1 MNIKKSI
8 DELIGNTPLL
18 SLEGIKKEEKLE
30 ADIIAKLEYFNPAGS
45 AKDRPALEMIL
56 QAEKDGILNKESVI
70 IEPTSG
76 NMGIALAAIG
86 AARGYKV
93 IIVMP
98 EKMSEERCLLMSAF
112 GAEVI
117 RTPASKGMQGAI
129 EEALLL
135 KEKTE
140 NAFIPSQFDN
150 KANPLSHYKTTGPE
164 IWRDTDGDIDFFVA
178 GIGTGGTI
186 SGVGKFLKE
195 KNPDIRIIGV
205 EPANSPLLRH
215 SRFGPHK
222 IQGIGA
228 NFIPENLDRDIYDE
242 VVDVEDEDAF
252 KYARQV
258 AKRDGICVG
267 ISAGA
272 AICAAIALA
281 KRPENKGKKIV
292 VLLNDTGDR
301 YFSTELFS
309 E

>member
-8 DELIGNTPLL
+8 FELIGNTPLL
-18 SLEGIKKEEKLE
+18 SLERIKKEEGIEGQLL
-30 ADIIAKLEYFNPAGS
+30 AKLENFNLTGS

-56 QAEKDGILNKESVI
+56 QAEEEGLLNENSVI

-86 AARGYKV
+86 VSRGYKV

-98 EKMSEERCLLMSAF
+98 EKMSTERAMLMRAF

-117 RTPASKGMQGAI
+117 RTPYRYGMQGAI
-129 EEALLL
+129 DEALRL
-135 KEKTE
+135 KEETE

-150 KANPLSHYKTTGPE
+150 SANPLAHYKTTGPE
-164 IWRDTDGDIDFFVA
+164 IWRDTDGEVDIFVA

-195 KNPDIRIIGV
+195 KNPDIKIIGV
-205 EPANSPLLRH
+205 EPNSSPLLRY
-215 SRFGPHK
+215 RYWGPHK

-228 NFIPENLDRDIYDE
+228 NFIPENLDREIYDE
-242 VVDVEDEDAF
+242 IIGVEDKDAL
-252 KYARQV
+252 KYAKMF
-258 AKRDGICVG
+258 AKKEGISVG
-267 ISAGA
+267 ISSGA
-272 AICAAIALA
+272 ALCAAVSVA
-281 KRPENKGKKIV
+281 KRPENKDKTIV
-292 VLLNDTGDR
+292 TLFCDTGDR
-301 YFSTELFS
+301 YLSTELFT